1 MVKKAPARVVKAEA
15 PLSRETEFRAI
26 AREPEPKPS
35 PVKETET
42 RVPVGSLDIGQL
54 IEVDGAVF
62 RIDSKEDNATI
73 SIMEWDPS
81 GTIRIPRWQRPIP
94 MDALVKQVT

>member
-1 MVKKAPARVVKAEA
+1 MAKKATARVAKAKA
-15 PLSRETEFRAI
+15 SLSPEPEFREM
-26 AREPEPKPS
+26 AREPEPELL

-62 RIDSKEDNATI
+62 RIDSKEDKATI
-73 SIMEWDPS
+73 SIMEWDS
-81 GTIRIPRWQRPIP
+81 TGTIRIPRWQRPIP
-94 MDALVKQVT
+94 MDALVKQVI

>member
-15 PLSRETEFRAI
+15 PLRPDPEFRAI
-26 AREPEPKPS
+26 AQEPEPEPV
-35 PVKETET
+35 PVKEAET
-42 RVPVGSLDIGQL
+42 RVPVGSLTIGQL

-62 RIDSKEDNATI
+62 RIDSKEDNATL

-94 MDALVKQVT
+94 MDTLVKQVT